1 MSPGKAIHLIF
12 GSSELKRGTEGTK
25 GGKRSLTSP
34 IRPHSIPEV
43 SRELKETP
51 LREVH
56 LELGAKLVGFAG
68 WEMPIRYGSILEEHQ
83 SVRQAAGI
91 FDISHM
97 GHLHVEG
104 PGSSEWLNRMLTNNV
119 EKLSDGEAQYTF
131 LLNEEGGVI
140 DDLILYRLGESSFL
154 LVVNAA
160 RVAEAFAWMRANKTE
175 EEIDLTDQSAEM
187 AGMAVQGPLVAEV
200 YSRIMG
206 GRTLPRRNEVDSFEI
221 EGHRLTVCRTGYTGE
236 DGFELFCRAGAGSY
250 WFRRA
255 LEDGA
260 RACGLGARDTLRLEM
275 CYPLNGSDL
284 SPERTPLESGLGFFV
299 DLEKEDFVGREVLLA
314 QKSEG
319 LSEVLTPLICLESGP
334 PIRPG
339 CKVFAPDGQELGRL
353 TSGTLSPSVGVGIG
367 MAYLPCDIAQVGTA
381 VSVEVRG
388 RMIPAE
394 VSKKPFYKKA

>member
-1 MSPGKAIHLIF
+1 M
-12 GSSELKRGTEGTK
+12 
-25 GGKRSLTSP
+25 
-34 IRPHSIPEV
+34 

-119 EKLSDGEAQYTF
+119 ENLSEGEAQYTF
-131 LLNEEGGVI
+131 LLNEEGGII
-140 DDLILYRLGESSFL
+140 DDLILYRLEERRFL

-160 RVAEAFAWMRANKTE
+160 RTAEAFAWLRTNNVR
-175 EEIDLTDQSAEM
+175 EEIELTDQSAEM
-187 AGMAVQGPLVAEV
+187 AGMAVQGPLVADV

-206 GRTLPRRNEVDSFEI
+206 GRTLPKRNEVDSFEI

-236 DGFELFCRAGAGSY
+236 DGFELFCKVGAGGY
-250 WFRRA
+250 WFRTA
-255 LEDGA
+255 LEEGA

-299 DLEKEDFVGREVLLA
+299 DLDKEDFVGRDVLLA

-319 LSEVLTPLICLESGP
+319 LSEVLAPLKCLESGP

-339 CKVFAPDGQELGRL
+339 CAVFTEDSQELGRL

-367 MAYLPCDIAQVGTA
+367 MAYLPFEVAQAGTA
-381 VSVEVRG
+381 VAVEVRG

>member
-12 GSSELKRGTEGTK
+12 GSSELKRGTGGRK

-34 IRPHSIPEV
+34 IRPHSIPGV

-68 WEMPIRYGSILEEHQ
+68 WELPIRYGSILEEHQ

-104 PGSSEWLNRMLTNNV
+104 SGSSEWLNRMFTNNV
-119 EKLSDGEAQYTF
+119 DKLSDGEAQYTF

-140 DDLILYRLGESSFL
+140 DDLILYRLEESSFL

-160 RVAEAFAWMRANKTE
+160 RVAEAFAWMKANKTE

-299 DLEKEDFVGREVLLA
+299 DLEKEDFIGRKVLLA

>member
-1 MSPGKAIHLIF
+1 M
-12 GSSELKRGTEGTK
+12 
-25 GGKRSLTSP
+25 
-34 IRPHSIPEV
+34 

-104 PGSSEWLNRMLTNNV
+104 AGSSEWLNRMLTNNV
-119 EKLSDGEAQYTF
+119 DKLSDGEAQYTF
-131 LLNEEGGVI
+131 LLNQEGGVI
-140 DDLILYRLGESSFL
+140 DDLILYRLEENSFL

-160 RVAEAFAWMRANKTE
+160 RVAEAFAWMRANKTK

-206 GRTLPRRNEVDSFEI
+206 GRTLPRRNEVDIFEL

-236 DGFELFCRAGAGSY
+236 DGFELFCRAGVGSY

-319 LSEVLTPLICLESGP
+319 LSEVLTPLVCLESGP

-394 VSKKPFYKKA
+394 VSKKPFYKEA

>member
-12 GSSELKRGTEGTK
+12 GSSELKRGTEGRK

-34 IRPHSIPEV
+34 IEPHSIPEV

-119 EKLSDGEAQYTF
+119 ENLSEGEAQYTF
-131 LLNEEGGVI
+131 LLNEEGGII
-140 DDLILYRLGESSFL
+140 DDLILYRLEERRFL

-160 RVAEAFAWMRANKTE
+160 RTAEAFAWLRTNNVR
-175 EEIDLTDQSAEM
+175 EEIELTDQSAEM
-187 AGMAVQGPLVAEV
+187 AGMAVQGPLVADV

-206 GRTLPRRNEVDSFEI
+206 GRTLPKRNEVDSFEI

-236 DGFELFCRAGAGSY
+236 DGFELFCKVGAGGY
-250 WFRRA
+250 WFRTA
-255 LEDGA
+255 LEEGA

-299 DLEKEDFVGREVLLA
+299 DLDKEDFVGRNVLLA

-319 LSEVLTPLICLESGP
+319 LSEVLAPLKCLESGP

-339 CKVFAPDGQELGRL
+339 CAVFTEDSQELGRL

-367 MAYLPCDIAQVGTA
+367 MAYLPFDVAQAGTA
-381 VSVEVRG
+381 VAVEVRG